1 MRETPAMRLL
11 LAAIACLA
19 CFNAAH
25 ANEFYEA
32 GQRHHTDKARA
43 QTERQLSLGPLWPAG
58 LHFAL
63 SIPALRPRSRAT
75 LLRR

>member
-1 MRETPAMRLL
+1 MRLL

-43 QTERQLSLGPLWPAG
+43 QTAGQRCVPLTRA
-58 LHFAL
+58 A
-63 SIPALRPRSRAT
+63 ALRR
-75 LLRR
+75 